1 MIFMEKKLKKII
13 KYQCEYCG
21 RLFNKPQN
29 IIYHK
34 TLKHH
39 EQYMNEPAQIHHSP
53 DRIDISRKQLQEK
66 RAAHSQRCDVC
77 GKTET
82 VITNPSKTN
91 KPNQLCVDHDHN
103 NKRFRGFL
111 CVQCNRNFGWYDKYK
126 DKIHE
131 HENFEHA

>member
-1 MIFMEKKLKKII
+1 MEKKLKKII

-39 EQYMNEPAQIHHSP
+39 EQYMNEPAFIGKHK
-53 DRIDISRKQLQEK
+53 DKLDISRKQLEEK
-66 RAAHSQRCDVC
+66 RAVHSQRCDIC
-77 GKTET
+77 GKIET
-82 VITNPSKTN
+82 ANTRPEAKEY
-91 KPNQLCVDHDHN
+91 PNNLCVDHDHTN
-103 NKRFRGFL
+103 NKFRGFL